1 MAYDSNH
8 FQWQA
13 FATVAIRA
21 LVGHMFELIVGYFNL
36 EIGVDYFENA
46 LFLGKRIKCNFL

>member
-1 MAYDSNH
+1 MAHDSNR

-13 FATVAIRA
+13 FATAAIRA
-21 LVGHMFELIVGYFNL
+21 LVGHMFELTVGYFHL
-36 EIGVDYFENA
+36 EIGDDYFENA